1 MASGCREHP
10 HAFPAERESAFSIV
24 SDEAFVLSAR
34 TRCWKCGT
42 VIRVVCLYCESGWID
57 DEPYE
62 AFTVSNITAIDAML
76 DRQLRAFPDFRFGYS
91 RDAGGRRLVNHCAR
105 CRAEQADYYLHCEPS
120 GAFFTLRDAPPG
132 AFEITPLDG
141 RVRLSGDEGFEP

>member
-1 MASGCREHP
+1 
-10 HAFPAERESAFSIV
+10 
-24 SDEAFVLSAR
+24 
-34 TRCWKCGT
+34 
-42 VIRVVCLYCESGWID
+42 VCLYCESGRIE

-62 AFTVSNITAIDAML
+62 QFTVSNITAVDAAL
-76 DRQLRAFPDFRFGYS
+76 GRQLRAFPDFSFGYS
-91 RDAGGRRLVNHCAR
+91 REAGGCRLVNHCPR

-120 GAFFTLRDAPPG
+120 GAFFTLRDVPPG